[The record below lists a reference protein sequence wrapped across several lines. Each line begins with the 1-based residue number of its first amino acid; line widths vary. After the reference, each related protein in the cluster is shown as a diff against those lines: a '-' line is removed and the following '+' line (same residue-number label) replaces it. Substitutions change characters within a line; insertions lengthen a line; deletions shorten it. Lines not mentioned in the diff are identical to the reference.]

1 MTAADGESAVLT
13 EPAATNTPRTSWIG
27 RWAGLGGVLY
37 VILFVVGILL
47 VSSGQPD
54 GDASPAKVA
63 AYYGKSSHRDRIHLG
78 TFLIVIGVFFLIWF
92 VGTLRQVVRS
102 YAGDGL
108 LTTVTTIGGASYAAL
123 TLAAFALNDAVKT
136 MSDDTYRHQVFPE
149 LIHLA
154 DDASYVLHSFGGV
167 AVCAMMVAVS
177 LAVLQ
182 ARALP
187 AWLCWLSVVAGIS
200 GIVSFVF
207 IPWIV
212 IGVWL
217 IVAGIL
223 VTRVQARAAA
233 S

>member
-1 MTAADGESAVLT
+1 VTES
-13 EPAATNTPRTSWIG
+13 PAIQTNRGIA

-37 VILFVVGILL
+37 VILFVVGILI

-54 GDASPAKVA
+54 GDATPTKVI
-63 AYYGKSSHRDRIHLG
+63 AYYSKGSHRDKIHIG
-78 TFLIVIGVFFLIWF
+78 TLLIIIGVFFLIWF
-92 VGTLRQVVRS
+92 VAALRQVVRS

-108 LTTVTTIGGASYAAL
+108 LTTVATIGGAIYAAL
-123 TLAAFALNDAVKT
+123 TLAAFAANDAIKT

-154 DDASYVLHSFGGV
+154 DDLSYVLHSFGGV
-167 AVCAMMVAVS
+167 AAGAMMVAAS
-177 LAVLQ
+177 LAALQ

-200 GIVSFVF
+200 GIVSFFF

-223 VTRVQARAAA
+223 VTRVQARPA
-233 S
+233 SV